1 MNLQIGSNETQ
12 KPSDFPLDSVF
23 SAFDEIRFIPIRIL
37 SGIRRIPETSFLPE
51 YMTHFFLLTGCF
63 SENMIRNMQPHNSP
77 DAYTYWIAAASEFGA
92 THGNW
97 WNATV
102 WSECRQ
108 MASQYFADIAQR
120 YPNVSDAA
128 AKLTAVYADIAAAL
142 SRLSDKEMETAEKID
157 LLNETKDKEAEATRM
172 VADLGD
178 LMRADAGG

>member
-1 MNLQIGSNETQ
+1 
-12 KPSDFPLDSVF
+12 
-23 SAFDEIRFIPIRIL
+23 
-37 SGIRRIPETSFLPE
+37 
-51 YMTHFFLLTGCF
+51 
-63 SENMIRNMQPHNSP
+63 
-77 DAYTYWIAAASEFGA
+77 
-92 THGNW
+92 
-97 WNATV
+97 
-102 WSECRQ
+102 